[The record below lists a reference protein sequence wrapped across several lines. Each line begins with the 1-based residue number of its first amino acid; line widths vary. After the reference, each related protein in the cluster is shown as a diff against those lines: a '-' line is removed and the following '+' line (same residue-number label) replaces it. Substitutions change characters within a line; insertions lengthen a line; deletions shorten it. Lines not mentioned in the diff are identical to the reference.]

1 MDEALHQPHDK
12 LFTTAFGVPEN
23 TAALLRA
30 KLPEGISAKLDWS
43 GLLHLSGSFVD
54 TQYRRSHTDLLFSVP
69 FEGSEI
75 LLHILFEHQSTR
87 DPWLSLR
94 LLRYLVNIWEAYLR
108 DHPEAE
114 KLPPILPV
122 VLSQN
127 AELWEPVPDL
137 FGLLDIPADLAE
149 VLRPYV
155 PDFSHVGL
163 QLAGMDYGEIPGTP
177 AGIYVLRAMKAARLG
192 RLFDGAVWDEELM
205 TVAPREL
212 VRMVLRYIQELAVDW
227 EVFEA
232 KVEEISN
239 PRLRTEAMTIAEHYR
254 QQGLQEGMTIAERYR
269 QEGLLAAERYRRESL
284 HDSILEALELRFD
297 RVPEGLSE
305 AVRQVRDE
313 ESLRALHRAAIR
325 CASVEE
331 FAAGL

>member
-1 MDEALHQPHDK
+1 M
-12 LFTTAFGVPEN
+12 
-23 TAALLRA
+23 
-30 KLPEGISAKLDWS
+30 
-43 GLLHLSGSFVD
+43 
-54 TQYRRSHTDLLFSVP
+54 
-69 FEGSEI
+69 
-75 LLHILFEHQSTR
+75 
-87 DPWLSLR
+87 
-94 LLRYLVNIWEAYLR
+94 NIWEAYLR